1 LAAEIMTFQ
10 SLQQLLAVRVRT
22 ALESA
27 FAHEH
32 LGQLTAEQ
40 LDEFASVAKI
50 VIQKPKQADL
60 GDYATPVAMALAKP
74 SRSNPL
80 ALAENIASELQSPDY
95 MAEVAKPGF
104 VNIRFSEAFLAAQLE
119 QVLIL
124 GDGYGRTQADKS
136 EKILLEFV
144 SANPTGPLHVGH
156 GRWAALGSSLAN
168 ILGFAGYEVDCEF
181 YINDAGN
188 QMQILGESLKVRYLQ
203 ALGEAIELPANAYR
217 GKDIQEIAAELV
229 TEVGESKRDADVAW
243 FSRHAEDKE
252 LSRQKE
258 VLAEFRTEFDQWY
271 SERSLHAADAVEET
285 FKDFDARGML
295 YRATQSRQESSGEI
309 THRSTKV
316 RKTPENDENPEGA
329 EAVYFRSADF
339 GDENDRV
346 LRKATGQFTYIT
358 PDIAYHRD
366 KYNRGYDRLIDIL
379 GADHHGYVPRMR
391 AAIQALGHPG
401 DSFEVLLGQMV
412 RLFKTNPETGEK
424 EEMRMS
430 KRTGDLVSVEDLIEE
445 VGVDAARWFLLS
457 QSLNSTINFD
467 LDLAKSEKF
476 DNPVYYVQYNHARC
490 CSILRKAPERG
501 MSLPQNYTF
510 LKPDGSAWLVETP
523 ERTLILRLIAAPD
536 EIRFAAIDRTPQ
548 RLTQYAYELASDMS
562 QFYENCPTL
571 PPLADKVELG
581 LRYTRL
587 GLVDATRQVLANVLT
602 LLGIEP
608 KTRMERIAVSEET
621 V

>member
-1 LAAEIMTFQ
+1 MTFQ
-10 SLQQLLAVRVRT
+10 SLQQLLAARVRT

-27 FAHEH
+27 FAHGH

-40 LDEFASVAKI
+40 LDEFGSVSKI
-50 VIQKPKQADL
+50 VIQKPKQVDL

-80 ALAENIASELQSPDY
+80 ALAESIASELQSPDY
-95 MAEVAKPGF
+95 TVEVAKPGF
-104 VNIRFSEAFLAAQLE
+104 INIRFSEAFLAAQLE

-124 GDGYGRTQADKS
+124 GNDYGRTQADKS

-203 ALGEAIELPANAYR
+203 ALGETLELPANAYR

-229 TEVGESKRDADVAW
+229 AEVGESKRDADVAW
-243 FSRHAEDKE
+243 FSRYAEDKE
-252 LSRQKE
+252 LSRQKA

-271 SERSLHAADAVEET
+271 SERALHAADAVEET

-295 YRATQSRQESSGEI
+295 YRATQSRQEASGEI

-316 RKTPENDENPEGA
+316 RKTPENDENPEGT

-501 MSLPQNYTF
+501 MPLPEHYAF
-510 LKPDGSAWLVETP
+510 LKSDGNPWLIETP
-523 ERTLILRLIAAPD
+523 ERTLSLRLIAAPD

-581 LRYTRL
+581 LRYARL
-587 GLVDATRQVLANVLT
+587 GLVDATRQVLANILT

-608 KTRMERIAVSEET
+608 KTRMERIVVSEEAT
-621 V
+621 NRSEC